1 MARSLDREEEGEEQ
15 AVCSAVVWALD
26 VFMLAEDRRSLD
38 SISVG
43 ELYRRYGELSAI
55 VVVMLLS
62 VLPSFAEH
70 WFCGHRQKVLDI
82 RNQENENGSWIR

>member
-1 MARSLDREEEGEEQ
+1 MGPRARRVARSLDREEEGDEQ

-26 VFMLAEDRRSLD
+26 VFMLADDRRSFV

-55 VVVMLLS
+55 VCYLVVVS
-62 VLPSFAEH
+62 
-70 WFCGHRQKVLDI
+70 C
-82 RNQENENGSWIR
+82 

>member
-1 MARSLDREEEGEEQ
+1 MSNSFLPSRWRGSRPSSSLVEALVGPRARRVARSLDREEEGDEQ

-26 VFMLAEDRRSLD
+26 VFMLVDDRRSFV

-55 VVVMLLS
+55 V
-62 VLPSFAEH
+62 
-70 WFCGHRQKVLDI
+70 C
-82 RNQENENGSWIR
+82 

>member
-55 VVVMLLS
+55 VVVILLS
-62 VLPSFAEH
+62 VLTSFAEH
-70 WFCGHRQKVLDI
+70 WFVEGQKSATFI
-82 RNQENENGSWIR
+82 SAG